1 MAPAPCED
9 AMKVVEMTPKDSEHE
24 INLVNKSMAGLERI
38 DSNFER
44 SSVGKMLST
53 NTACY
58 SEIIH
63 ERKSQLMMKTSLL
76 F

>member
-38 DSNFER
+38 DSNQ
-44 SSVGKMLST
+44 
-53 NTACY
+53 TACY
-58 SEIIH
+58 REISH
-63 ERKSQLMMKTSLL
+63 KRKGQLLRAPSL